1 AHLARSQM
9 RGPDRQPR
17 RTTLDQRK
25 IDEIAQGLLQRS
37 RRVEG
42 GVVAPQ
48 RIVRAE
54 KRQRIGREESENAPR
69 ARLTNRTSYR
79 RAPANW
85 TDPRTPCDASS
96 ARIPP
101 TAPRDCGARC
111 RQSGW
116 R

>member
-1 AHLARSQM
+1 MRTAGKAGGSAPDAINMPDSDGGLAAVEVAHLARSQM

-54 KRQRIGREESENAPR
+54 KRQRIGREESGNAPEH
-69 ARLTNRTSYR
+69 
-79 RAPANW
+79 
-85 TDPRTPCDASS
+85 
-96 ARIPP
+96 
-101 TAPRDCGARC
+101 G
-111 RQSGW
+111 
-116 R
+116 